1 MSVLQER
8 TFMIVCVCNRL
19 NQATIRGAIA
29 RGAASPDQV
38 YAGCGVNRKC
48 GTCHETIED
57 LLQQAREAE
66 LQLIAAE

>member
-1 MSVLQER
+1 
-8 TFMIVCVCNRL
+8 MIVCVCNRL